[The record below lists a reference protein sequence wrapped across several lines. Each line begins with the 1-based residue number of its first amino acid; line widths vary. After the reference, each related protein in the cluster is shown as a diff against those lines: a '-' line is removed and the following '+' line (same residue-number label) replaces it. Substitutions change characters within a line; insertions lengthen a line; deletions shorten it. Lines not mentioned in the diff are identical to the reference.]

1 MSLFKKDYQEHFD
14 FFAKCSDYIFT
25 KHRMAQTAVLDAMQV
40 DEYSLEE
47 YKKI

>member
-1 MSLFKKDYQEHFD
+1 
-14 FFAKCSDYIFT
+14 
-25 KHRMAQTAVLDAMQV
+25 MAQEKSIITLEEKHLLRDAQNAVLDAMQV

>member
-1 MSLFKKDYQEHFD
+1 MAFEKSVITSEEKNLMQE
-14 FFAKCSDYIFT
+14 AESVI
-25 KHRMAQTAVLDAMQV
+25 LDAMQV